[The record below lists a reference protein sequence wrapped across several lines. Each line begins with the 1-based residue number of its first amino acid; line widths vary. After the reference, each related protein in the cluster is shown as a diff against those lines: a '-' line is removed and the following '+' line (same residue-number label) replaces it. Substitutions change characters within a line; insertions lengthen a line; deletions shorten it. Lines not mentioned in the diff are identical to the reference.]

1 MLLVKTHIASSP
13 LHGIGLFADE
23 RIAKGTKI
31 WRFEP
36 GFDVQ
41 ISKEEYESL
50 PEVSQKFLLHYAHL
64 DENVFVLGS
73 DNGRF
78 MNHSDN
84 PNTVG
89 VESADGYGETLAAR
103 NILPG
108 EEITG
113 DYYDFDKDVG
123 RKLNSDMMGG

>member
-1 MLLVKTHIASSP
+1 
-13 LHGIGLFADE
+13 
-23 RIAKGTKI
+23 
-31 WRFEP
+31 
-36 GFDVQ
+36 
-41 ISKEEYESL
+41 
-50 PEVSQKFLLHYAHL
+50 
-64 DENVFVLGS
+64 
-73 DNGRF
+73 